1 MGFGQVIA
9 VCVSGLARPGYKQA
23 LEIAKSVFPYDTF
36 HMHWKGYDAPEVD
49 QCEYFDEPHYD
60 YHNLTETK
68 YKPDCHIWRRYT
80 KQGTGKIYRKPGL
93 LEKTRANSKQTLAHY
108 WLVNTLPEKYT
119 TIIKLRYD
127 TLLSTKVDFEPLLKK
142 CIEQD
147 TVIGIAGSVPG
158 RDVDSPLKIHSYQD
172 CRRCPGPYL
181 WDHLIFHP
189 RWKLKNV
196 EKLWREKN
204 LMGAEWGF
212 YQVLHHQWNDNN
224 YLNVEGG
231 NVLTAHT
238 NII

>member
-1 MGFGQVIA
+1 MGIGQVIA

-23 LEIAKSVFPYDTF
+23 LELAKTVFPYDTF
-36 HMHWKGYDAPEVD
+36 YMHWKGYDAPEVD

-93 LEKTRANSKQTLAHY
+93 LEKTKANSKQTLAHY

-127 TLLSTKVDFEPLLKK
+127 TLLSTKVDFQPLLKK
-142 CIEQD
+142 CINED
-147 TVIGIAGSVPG
+147 TVIGIAGSSPG
-158 RDVDSPLKIHSYQD
+158 IDINTPLKIHSYKD
-172 CRRCPGPYL
+172 CSRCPGPYL
-181 WDHLIFHP
+181 WDHIIFHP

-212 YQVLHHQWNDNN
+212 YQVLHHQWGDNN
-224 YLNVEGG
+224 YLNVAGG
-231 NVLTAHT
+231 NALTKHVDV
-238 NII
+238 I

>member
-1 MGFGQVIA
+1 MGLGQVIA

-36 HMHWKGYDAPEVD
+36 HMHWKGYDAPGVD
-49 QCEYFDEPHYD
+49 QCKYFDEPHYD

-80 KQGTGKIYRKPGL
+80 KEGTGKIYRKPGL

-147 TVIGIAGSVPG
+147 TVIGIAGSSPG
-158 RDVDSPLKIHSYQD
+158 KDVDMPLKVHSYQD

-231 NVLTAHT
+231 NVLTAHA